1 MWRLVRGYN
10 QEPACVNP
18 VTSTLPHNILFD
30 LVMLVGSGDPRY
42 RHSTARA
49 SCRAHPVAPEAYQTI
64 AINPRRFDVETYRL
78 EIKSDRT
85 WPRRRVSLSVPKRRL

>member
-30 LVMLVGSGDPRY
+30 LVMEVECAAEGPMPIGIPGPSFRIILFSF
-42 RHSTARA
+42 
-49 SCRAHPVAPEAYQTI
+49 PVT
-64 AINPRRFDVETYRL
+64 L
-78 EIKSDRT
+78 EHGA
-85 WPRRRVSLSVPKRRL
+85 VNYC